1 MNYPFLK
8 NQLYMKDTLETNLP
22 EEAGKLEEAK
32 TPQTIAENENMATA
46 ETTDAEGTTPAA
58 PVKLTKATRETSR
71 DSYRDVTIRNR
82 GPKASLLQDPQS

>member
-22 EEAGKLEEAK
+22 EETGKLEEAK

-58 PVKLTKATRETSR
+58 VVLTKLSLNTRLDRSSR
-71 DSYRDVTIRNR
+71 DVIELNVC
-82 GPKASLLQDPQS
+82 